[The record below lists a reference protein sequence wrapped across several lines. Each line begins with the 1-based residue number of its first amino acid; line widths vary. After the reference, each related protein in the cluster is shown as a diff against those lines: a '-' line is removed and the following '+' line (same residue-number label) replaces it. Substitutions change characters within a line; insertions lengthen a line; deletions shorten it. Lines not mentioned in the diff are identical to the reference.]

1 MEPNV
6 LTKLETCEADLRSH
20 LEDMRHHAASLTS
33 VRATDLNISTMTV
46 LVTLKVDGKIDL
58 EHLVQI
64 FPTLAPKIK
73 NRPAMV
79 KDPQGRVS
87 RRGKVH
93 STFYNQI
100 SIWYADDKAR
110 RNIKVFRNGSL
121 HITGERSLRGNLEI
135 ALEVSAILGRVL
147 DIPVPVVSDFD
158 IQMINTNFKIDVGII
173 LGAMREAMARHPG
186 VTKASYDPETYPGLN
201 CKYATTSGRAASVLT
216 FNSGNI
222 IITGLKSFQEFRDT
236 YVFITGF
243 IDQNLAAIRRQTF
256 TPVPGSGQFLSQH
269 TS

>member
-1 MEPNV
+1 MESKV
-6 LTKLETCEADLRSH
+6 QTKLETCEADLRRH
-20 LEDMRHHAASLTS
+20 LADMRAHAEGLKN

-46 LVTLKVDGKIDL
+46 LVTLNVQDKIDL
-58 EHLVQI
+58 EHLVRT
-64 FPTLAPKIK
+64 FPTMAPTIK

-79 KDPQGRVS
+79 KDPEGRVT
-87 RRGKVH
+87 RRGKVRN
-93 STFYNQI
+93 TFYNQI
-100 SIWYADDKAR
+100 SVWYADDKAR

-121 HITGERSLRGNLEI
+121 HITGERSLRGNIEI
-135 ALEVSAILGRVL
+135 AHEMAEVLARVL
-147 DIPVPVVSDFD
+147 GIPVPVVSDFD

-173 LGAMREAMARHPG
+173 LGAMREAMARHPQ

-243 IDQNLAAIRRQTF
+243 VDANLASIRRQTF
-256 TPVPGSGQFLSQH
+256 VPVKGSGQFLSHH
-269 TS
+269 T